1 MNFMASLWN
10 EYQLV
15 SHGKN
20 DSAYDILIVLYTV
33 YELKIGGLMCILLSF
48 RNLDNGVAGS
58 TISNSTEAC
67 LVALMNV
74 LPEIFGLDPS
84 SQTISD
90 NLKDELMYFSF

>member
-1 MNFMASLWN
+1 
-10 EYQLV
+10 
-15 SHGKN
+15 
-20 DSAYDILIVLYTV
+20 
-33 YELKIGGLMCILLSF
+33 MCILLSF